1 MAKDNGSKGNPAA
14 KRMGNPNHKAVRGA
28 SWARGEKRKQ
38 KRREA
43 QQARELA
50 NREFVKQAP
59 GFLPALIPGRR
70 PSKQARFVRR
80 AIIRAAGAKTWNE
93 VA

>member
-1 MAKDNGSKGNPAA
+1 MS
-14 KRMGNPNHKAVRGA
+14 
-28 SWARGEKRKQ
+28 SKQ

-59 GFLPALIPGRR
+59 HTIGNHAFALVPGKR
-70 PSKQARFVRR
+70 PSKQARYIRR
-80 AIIRAAGAKTWNE
+80 ALIRTAGEQAWSKE
-93 VA
+93 A